1 MSKKKKYFT
10 RLLSVFLVL
19 VCLISVLAGCS
30 VYTSSETELSYDEAA
45 EELSSL
51 LSKVDTS
58 TNSDPILDIYSDDI
72 SDIDALSDISAFP
85 ITVQGSGD
93 INLEIAGATEMTSES
108 SPDDWLNVVA
118 ERFNKSGYKVNGKTV
133 SITVRQMTSGEVVT
147 YMEAGAYEPD
157 LFIPSA
163 YPWAMML
170 EADGIN
176 TVELTDKLVGNTAGI
191 LMENSVYEAF
201 IEKYDEANLSTL
213 ITAAIAGD
221 VTFAYPNPYTST
233 TGLNGIG
240 AIIYAFDPDNP
251 LSSYASEQL
260 REYQKTSP
268 PVAYT
273 TAVLRNQAAKGVIN
287 TMLMEEQA
295 YINTP
300 SLSDYTYIP
309 FGVRHDHP
317 VYTFDYCTAE
327 EQEAAQL
334 FVDYCLN
341 SENQQLA
348 TEKGFNR
355 HDDYKSQDPG
365 FSGTDW
371 INAQQIWKEN
381 KSGGKPIVAVFIAD
395 TSSSMDGE
403 PLNSL
408 KSALVNTS
416 SYIGEN
422 NYIGLVSYN
431 SDVTANLP
439 IAQFDATQKA
449 YFTGEIKNLTT
460 NGNTSTYDAVLVGLD
475 MLLKA
480 KDTVGDSKLMLFLLT
495 DGQQNRGYSL
505 GRVKPIV
512 EGLQIPVYT
521 IAYNYNDNGELE
533 DLSGVNEAA
542 SLNAE
547 SDDIVNLLRNLFN
560 VEM

>member
-58 TNSDPILDIYSDDI
+58 TNSDPILDIYSDDT

-85 ITVQGSGD
+85 ITVQGNGD

-118 ERFNKSGYKVNGKTV
+118 ERFNKSGYKVN
-133 SITVRQMTSGEVVT
+133 
-147 YMEAGAYEPD
+147 
-157 LFIPSA
+157 
-163 YPWAMML
+163 
-170 EADGIN
+170 IN

-201 IEKYDEANLSTL
+201 TEKYDEANLSTL

-240 AIIYAFDPDNP
+240 AILYAFDPDNP

-334 FVDYCLN
+334 FVDYCLI
-341 SENQQLA
+341 SDNQKLA

-431 SDVTANLP
+431 SDVTVNLP